1 MGTKSITRRNF
12 LKSCAAVGA
21 AAMFATT
28 ATGCG
33 VAASDKV
40 KVLRL
45 ANPMATGDNITLGY
59 DKLAELVAEKS
70 GGAMRIDH
78 YANAVLGSDRVTT
91 EAVQEGTLDM
101 ASCSSPN
108 FSGFIPQ
115 FGAFDLP
122 YVTDKQYQQNL
133 YDAIDHAFEGPKA
146 KFIPGNKAM
155 AKLGYDYGVEHF
167 CQK

>member
-1 MGTKSITRRNF
+1 
-12 LKSCAAVGA
+12 
-21 AAMFATT
+21 MFATT

-33 VAASDKV
+33 AAASDKV

-108 FSGFIPQ
+108 FS
-115 FGAFDLP
+115 
-122 YVTDKQYQQNL
+122 
-133 YDAIDHAFEGPKA
+133 EGTHNA
-146 KFIPGNKAM
+146 NF
-155 AKLGYDYGVEHF
+155 
-167 CQK
+167 